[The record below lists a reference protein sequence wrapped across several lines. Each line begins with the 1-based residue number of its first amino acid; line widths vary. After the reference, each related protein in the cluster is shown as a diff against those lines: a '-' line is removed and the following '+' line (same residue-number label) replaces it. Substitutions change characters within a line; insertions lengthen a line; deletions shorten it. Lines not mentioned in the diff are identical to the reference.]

1 MPDLPPAAT
10 TLMCACSHHW
20 SVHRESGQ
28 TAPGAACWGYIGS
41 TTPGPLREP
50 CDCAGFEPWSGPRDA
65 RTGEPVRPLTLA
77 TDSRVTGVPQA
88 ATDAARDA
96 ARPWAASIAED
107 AVTGLASGANGSRL
121 AEIIGAGVAHVAV
134 AVLEAAAPAIA
145 AGKDTTITNLRN
157 ALKEAGAEMDRRYE
171 MGAAAER
178 ERIRQL
184 AERHGASYLGD
195 MRQCACKP
203 GCTLMAKDKL
213 PFAGLIESAP

>member
-10 TLMCACSHHW
+10 TLMCGCSHHW

-65 RTGEPVRPLTLA
+65 RTGEPVCPLTLA

-107 AVTGLASGANGSRL
+107 VVTGLASGANGPRL

-134 AVLEAAAPAIA
+134 AVLEAVAPHITADATAAERKRITRAAPCDCDCAQA
-145 AGKDTTITNLRN
+145 ATI
-157 ALKEAGAEMDRRYE
+157 
-171 MGAAAER
+171 AER

-184 AERHGASYLGD
+184 SEHHNATYMTPTGPFGTGEYI
-195 MRQCACKP
+195 
-203 GCTLMAKDKL
+203 
-213 PFAGLIESAP
+213 PFAAVLLAPAPGGDPA